1 MNKPLSPKFV
11 TPKGTAVWPKL
22 NTPDTKFNVD
32 GEYSVKIRLPVA
44 DSQDLIK
51 QLEGLRDEYQAAQ
64 SKTEPKVA
72 RYDVAPVYETEED
85 DNGDVTGFVLFKFK
99 QNAKIKLRNGG
110 TRDMSVP
117 IYDSNKAPTKTEV
130 TGGSIIRV
138 AANVF
143 CYAMPS
149 SKKVGVSL
157 RPTGVQIIELAA
169 GFGGDADA
177 LAMFDKEDGFVADS
191 FDVAAGVDDLADF

>member
-1 MNKPLSPKFV
+1 MTKFI

-22 NTPDTKFNVD
+22 NTPDTKYNPD
-32 GEYSVKIRLPVA
+32 GEYTVKLRLPVA
-44 DSQDLIK
+44 ESHDLIK
-51 QLEGLRDEYQAAQ
+51 QLEGLRDAFQKDQAR
-64 SKTEPKVA
+64 TDPKVG

-130 TGGSIIRV
+130 TGGSTIRV
-138 AANVF
+138 AGVPF

-157 RPTGVQIIELAA
+157 RPTGVQIIQLAA

-191 FDVAAGVDDLADF
+191 FDVASGVDDLADF

>member
-1 MNKPLSPKFV
+1 MTKFV

-32 GEYSVKIRLPVA
+32 GEYSVKLRLSA
-44 DSQDLIK
+44 GDSQGLIK
-51 QLEGLRDEYQAAQ
+51 QLEGLRDAFQKDQ

-72 RYDVAPVYETEED
+72 RYDVAPVYEAEED
-85 DNGDVTGFVLFKFK
+85 DNGDLTGFNLFKFK

-110 TRDMSVP
+110 TRNMSVP
-117 IYDSNKAPTKTEV
+117 IYDSNKAPTNTEV
-130 TGGSIIRV
+130 TGGSTIRV
-138 AANVF
+138 AGMPF

-149 SKKVGVSL
+149 SKKVGVAL
-157 RPTGVQIIELAA
+157 RPTGVQIIQLAA

-191 FDVAAGVDDLADF
+191 FDVASGVDDLADF

>member
-1 MNKPLSPKFV
+1 MTKFV

-32 GEYSVKIRLPVA
+32 GEYSVKLRLPAA

-51 QLEGLRDEYQAAQ
+51 QLEGLRDTYQKEQAEA
-64 SKTEPKVA
+64 EPKVA
-72 RYDVAPVYETEED
+72 RYDLAPVYEAEED
-85 DNGDVTGFVLFKFK
+85 DTGDLTGFNLFKFK

-130 TGGSIIRV
+130 TGGSTIRV
-138 AANVF
+138 AGVPF

-169 GFGGDADA
+169 GFGSDADA
-177 LAMFDKEDGFVADS
+177 LSMFDKEDGFIADS
-191 FDVAAGVDDLADF
+191 FDVAANVDDLADF

>member
-22 NTPDTKFNVD
+22 ITPDTKFNPE

-51 QLEGLRDEYQAAQ
+51 QLEGLRDEYQTEQAKTD
-64 SKTEPKVA
+64 SKIV
-72 RYDVAPVYETEED
+72 RYDVASVYEAEED
-85 DNGDVTGFVLFKFK
+85 DNGDLTGFNLFKFK
-99 QNAKIKLRNGG
+99 QNAKIKLRDGS
-110 TRDMSVP
+110 TRDMKVA
-117 IYDSNKAPTKTEV
+117 IYDSNKQPTTTEV
-130 TGGSIIRV
+130 TGGSTIRV

-149 SKKVGVSL
+149 TKRVGVSL
-157 RPTGVQIIELAA
+157 RPSAVQVIELAS
-169 GFGGDADA
+169 GFGGNADA

-191 FDVAAGVDDLADF
+191 FDVASGVDDLADF

>member
-1 MNKPLSPKFV
+1 MTKFV
-11 TPKGTAVWPKL
+11 TPKGIAVWPKL

-32 GEYSVKIRLPVA
+32 GEYSVKLRLPAA

-51 QLEGLRDEYQAAQ
+51 QLEGLRDAFQKDQ
-64 SKTEPKVA
+64 SKTDAKIA
-72 RYDVAPVYETEED
+72 RYDLAPVYEAEED
-85 DNGDVTGFVLFKFK
+85 DNGDLTGFNLFKFK

-130 TGGSIIRV
+130 TGGSTIRV
-138 AANVF
+138 AGVPF

-157 RPTGVQIIELAA
+157 RPTGVQIIQLAT

-191 FDVAAGVDDLADF
+191 FDVAADIDVAADF